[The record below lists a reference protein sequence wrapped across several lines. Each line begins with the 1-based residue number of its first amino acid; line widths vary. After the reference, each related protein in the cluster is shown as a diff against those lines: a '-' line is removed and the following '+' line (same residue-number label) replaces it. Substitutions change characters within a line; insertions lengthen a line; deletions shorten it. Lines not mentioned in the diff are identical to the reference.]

1 MITDTSLHEQPPAT
15 ATDLGLEGF
24 ILNDSDSKG
33 LL

>member
-15 ATDLGLEGF
+15 ATDLGLAGF